1 MNWILKVE
9 VGYYFDV
16 NSYFYVDEKTLH
28 GFLID
33 PGEEAQKLLK
43 ICADKNFVIEK
54 ILITHGHF
62 DHIGAVNE
70 IQKKLKIPAV
80 MHEEGKIYATN
91 PAWNYSDDF
100 DEPII
105 LNDVIFLPDHSK
117 ISVEGNPNFYVELI
131 HTPGHTK
138 DGAIYYSEQDE
149 IAFVGDTIFKQS
161 YGRTDLLGGDTK
173 TLFKSIREKILTLPD
188 KTVLYSG
195 HTAATSVGAEKIFF

>member
-9 VGYYFDV
+9 VGV
-16 NSYFYVDEKTLH
+16 NCYFYVDGETLH

-33 PGEEAQKLLK
+33 PGDEAQRLLH
-43 ICADKNFVIEK
+43 ICAERNFVIEK
-54 ILITHGHF
+54 ILITHGHY

-70 IQKKLKIPAV
+70 IQQKLKIPAV

-91 PAWNYSDDF
+91 PEWNYSDED
-100 DEPII
+100 DQPII

-117 ISVEGNPNFYVELI
+117 ISVESNPNFYVELI

-138 DGAIYYSEQDE
+138 DGAIYYSEQDG

-161 YGRTDLLGGDTK
+161 YGRTDLLGGDEK

-188 KTVLYSG
+188 DTFLYSG
-195 HTAATSVGAEKIFF
+195 HTAVTSVRDEKIFF